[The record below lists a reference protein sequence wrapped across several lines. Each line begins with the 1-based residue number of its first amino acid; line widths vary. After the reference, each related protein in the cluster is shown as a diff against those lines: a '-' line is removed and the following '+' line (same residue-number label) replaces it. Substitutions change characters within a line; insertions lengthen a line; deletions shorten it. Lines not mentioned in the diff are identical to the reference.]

1 MYTGLIGRLA
11 GTDSVRPSAR
21 TKMQWLPPLWRQLM
35 LRDRATACRSPSDQ
49 SSGDRRIAS
58 RSFTAVFTG
67 G

>member
-21 TKMQWLPPLWRQLM
+21 TKTQWLPPLCRQLT

-49 SSGDRRIAS
+49 SRGDRRMAS
-58 RSFTAVFTG
+58 RSFAAAFTEE
-67 G
+67 